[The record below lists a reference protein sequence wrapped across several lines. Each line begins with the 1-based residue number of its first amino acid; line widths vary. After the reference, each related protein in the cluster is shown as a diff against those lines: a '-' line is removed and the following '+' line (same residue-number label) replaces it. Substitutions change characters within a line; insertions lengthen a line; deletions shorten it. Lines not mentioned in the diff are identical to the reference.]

1 MLRNPVYFIF
11 LIILGAGAYVT
22 YTLNLWGPMIRM
34 SSAASTQGVEIFR
47 EKLRDFLESSETGR
61 QAIGMSERAGIPLE
75 PLHANGTRKAKAA
88 EEEEVDE
95 I

>member
-1 MLRNPVYFIF
+1 
-11 LIILGAGAYVT
+11 
-22 YTLNLWGPMIRM
+22 M
-34 SSAASTQGVEIFR
+34 STAASQQGVEIFR

-61 QAIGMSERAGIPLE
+61 QAIGMSERAGIPMDS
-75 PLHANGTRKAKAA
+75 LHANGTRKAKAS